1 MESDKH
7 SEEAVDAMALRPLLT
22 PGKRHPEL
30 MGCKRNAMHHS
41 PKYKIPRSA
50 MPQAAQE
57 HGNDEIGILADFP
70 LPVASQRNI
79 KVIAQ
84 PAGKR
89 NMPPPPKFR
98 NGSGLIRGIEIDI
111 EMEAQQQGNADS
123 HITVTGEVA
132 INLQGI
138 AINTHQIL
146 HPRIKSRII
155 KNTLYKVNA
164 DIVRYNRFLEAHS
177 R

>member
-57 HGNDEIGILADFP
+57 HGNDEIGILANFP
-70 LPVASQRNI
+70 PSGCLPKKYKGNRATSWKAKYATASKI
-79 KVIAQ
+79 
-84 PAGKR
+84 P
-89 NMPPPPKFR
+89 
-98 NGSGLIRGIEIDI
+98 
-111 EMEAQQQGNADS
+111 
-123 HITVTGEVA
+123 
-132 INLQGI
+132 
-138 AINTHQIL
+138 
-146 HPRIKSRII
+146 
-155 KNTLYKVNA
+155 
-164 DIVRYNRFLEAHS
+164 
-177 R
+177 

>member
-70 LPVASQRNI
+70 GCLPKKYKGNRATSWKAKYATASKI
-79 KVIAQ
+79 
-84 PAGKR
+84 P
-89 NMPPPPKFR
+89 
-98 NGSGLIRGIEIDI
+98 
-111 EMEAQQQGNADS
+111 
-123 HITVTGEVA
+123 
-132 INLQGI
+132 
-138 AINTHQIL
+138 
-146 HPRIKSRII
+146 
-155 KNTLYKVNA
+155 
-164 DIVRYNRFLEAHS
+164 
-177 R
+177 

>member
-84 PAGKR
+84 PAE
-89 NMPPPPKFR
+89 
-98 NGSGLIRGIEIDI
+98 SEICHRLQNSV
-111 EMEAQQQGNADS
+111 MEAD
-123 HITVTGEVA
+123 
-132 INLQGI
+132 L
-138 AINTHQIL
+138 
-146 HPRIKSRII
+146 
-155 KNTLYKVNA
+155 
-164 DIVRYNRFLEAHS
+164 
-177 R
+177 

>member
-1 MESDKH
+1 
-7 SEEAVDAMALRPLLT
+7 
-22 PGKRHPEL
+22 
-30 MGCKRNAMHHS
+30 
-41 PKYKIPRSA
+41 

-57 HGNDEIGILADFP
+57 HGNDEIGILANFP

-138 AINTHQIL
+138 AINTYQIL

-155 KNTLYKVNA
+155 KNTLYK
-164 DIVRYNRFLEAHS
+164 S
-177 R
+177 